1 MKTYPSLYKVLS
13 FCLLLFLAPNF
24 LQAQTVVTDI
34 DDLKSIVNEASPG
47 DIIEIKN
54 GSYNG
59 NSMTITAKGT
69 AEAPIVIRA
78 EGIGGVTFEEDTK
91 FVLRASEYVVI
102 QGIVFENN
110 GTAVKL
116 EGCNNIRITR
126 NTFRLQETSSTK
138 WVYIGGVWNEPT
150 TSLSHHNRVD
160 HNLFEGKK
168 EAGHYITIDG
178 SGETIQS
185 QFDLIDHNLFRD
197 NQPRITNEKESIRV
211 GWSEM
216 SQSSGYTVI
225 EFNYFEECNGD
236 PEIIS
241 VKTCDNIVRHN
252 TITKSEGTISLRHG
266 NRNRVEG
273 NYFFGGGAECSTNG
287 SSTSC
292 SGGVRLYGEDHV
304 VVNNYF
310 EGLKGQ
316 RWDAPIT
323 LTEGDAEA
331 GNGSLSKHFRIER
344 AIIAYNTLVNNDH
357 HIEIG
362 MDNNGNYSKPPRDVI
377 MAYNLVQGSQNSLI
391 RYYNEPDNM
400 TWKNN
405 VLYPM
410 GEATLSS
417 DGRIFAESEI
427 RVTNPNL
434 VFDEMTNTW
443 KSTESTPTFAGDNSL
458 TGIVGEDIHGDER
471 GENSTV
477 GADDFSMESIRYA
490 PLTAE
495 DVGPFSYHPDYDG
508 ESEIDYLSVAV
519 SEMSFGEEGG
529 SQSFEINANMDWV
542 LDTNVDWISFD
553 VASGSGN
560 ANISVNVAANTEVTL
575 RQGIVTVS
583 GNLVNRQ
590 ITVWQEPKDLG
601 GVKLPVVALSASAE
615 QVDATY
621 NNGKE
626 NVLDGDFGTRWSA
639 EGEQFITLDLG
650 AIYQVSYLKVAFF
663 KGDERS
669 THYQIDVSSDNEN
682 FTNVIPRTLS
692 SGFTEDLEIIDFE
705 DMDAQYVRLTGFGN
719 TAGSDWNSITEIEVW
734 GFGDA
739 VDIEGVEIGDKLVFY
754 PLPARESIF
763 VKNLPSDFTHF
774 QLYNLQGKLIGGGE
788 MKANEIDLSG
798 LELSH
803 SMILEVYGEEGK
815 RVVSKMV
822 FLK

>member
-1 MKTYPSLYKVLS
+1 MKTFLP
-13 FCLLLFLAPNF
+13 FTLLLCLFLLLSPLF
-24 LQAQTVVTDI
+24 LQAQTVVITDI
-34 DDLKSIVNEASPG
+34 DDLKTAVNEASPG

-59 NSMTITAKGT
+59 NSMTVTAKGT
-69 AEAPIVIRA
+69 ADAPIIVRA
-78 EGIGGVTFEEDTK
+78 EGIGGVIFEEDTK

-102 QGIVFENN
+102 QGIVFEND

-116 EGCNNIRITR
+116 EGCNNVRISR
-126 NTFRLQETSSTK
+126 NTFRLQETSSAK
-138 WVYIGGVWNEPT
+138 WVYIGGIWNEPT
-150 TSLSHHNRVD
+150 TSLSHHNRID

-185 QFDLIDHNLFRD
+185 QFDVIDHNLFRD

-216 SQSSGYTVI
+216 SESSGYTVI

-241 VKTCDNIVRHN
+241 VKTCDNVVRHN

-344 AIIAYNTLVNNDH
+344 AIIAYNTLVNNDY

-400 TWKNN
+400 TWHKN
-405 VLYPM
+405 VLYPI

-417 DGRIFAESEI
+417 DGRTFAESEI
-427 RVTNPNL
+427 QISNPNL
-434 VFDEMTNTW
+434 VFDETTNTW
-443 KSTESTPTFAGDNSL
+443 KSTESTPTFAGDDSL
-458 TGIVGEDIHGDER
+458 TGIVGEDIHGQER

-477 GADDFSMESIRYA
+477 GADNFSMESIRYA

-508 ESEIDYLSVAV
+508 ETEIDFLSLSV
-519 SEMSFGEEGG
+519 SEMNFGESGG
-529 SQSFEINANMDWV
+529 SQTFEVNSNMDWLV
-542 LDTNVDWISFD
+542 EANVDWISFD
-553 VASGSGN
+553 VEAGSEN
-560 ANISVNVAANTEVTL
+560 ANVSVNVAANTDFAL
-575 RQGIVTVS
+575 RQGIVTIKGELVS
-583 GNLVNRQ
+583 RQ
-590 ITVWQEPKDLG
+590 ISVLQEPKDLG
-601 GVKLPVVALSASAE
+601 GVKLPVVGVTASAE

-626 NVLDGDFGTRWSA
+626 NVLDGDFDTRWSA

-650 AIYQVSYLKVAFF
+650 GVYKASYLKVGFF
-663 KGDERS
+663 KGDVRS
-669 THYQIDVSSDNEN
+669 THYQVDVSSDNVN

-692 SGFTEDLEIIDFE
+692 AGLTEDFEIIDFE
-705 DMDAQYVRLTGFGN
+705 DIDVQYVRLTGFGN

-734 GFGDA
+734 GFGEL
-739 VDIEGVEIGDKLVFY
+739 VDIEVLNVEEHLIFY
-754 PLPARESIF
+754 PLPAHQKIY
-763 VKNLPSDFTHF
+763 VKNLPLGYTDFR
-774 QLYNLQGKLIGGGE
+774 LYNLQGKLIGTGE
-788 MKANEIDLSG
+788 MQGNEINLEG
-798 LELSH
+798 LELST
-803 SMILEVYGEEGK
+803 SMILEIYGEGK
-815 RVVSKMV
+815 RVFSKLIV
-822 FLK
+822 QN